1 LAKSTQDEEQNFRLF
16 TESKGYLP
24 RGMVRIN
31 LMLSKKF
38 ARFVNPKKLRRN
50 LDDQIKVLQQHMSAT
65 ANALNE
71 IKVLIPKKLASEVT
85 DASKNKV
92 FEFLTGEWADS
103 SESQNDNDATF
114 VLKIDDI
121 RQLELE
127 TSPRH
132 SKVIFFY

>member
-1 LAKSTQDEEQNFRLF
+1 
-16 TESKGYLP
+16 
-24 RGMVRIN
+24 
-31 LMLSKKF
+31 
-38 ARFVNPKKLRRN
+38 
-50 LDDQIKVLQQHMSAT
+50 MSAT

-103 SESQNDNDATF
+103 SETTDNDATF

-132 SKVIFFY
+132 SKVSNYNYEIRISVIILVDDASWRQRLVCRCWIVESAPGWRLGRRRC

>member
-1 LAKSTQDEEQNFRLF
+1 
-16 TESKGYLP
+16 
-24 RGMVRIN
+24 MVRIN